1 MSYPNQDDENNTSQ
15 EKDSQLKAQ
24 KEMMLKQVLSADARL
39 RLNNVRMVK
48 PDLADLVENYILN
61 VTAQG
66 KISGQISDDQLK
78 QILLSAQQPKRD
90 FKFNRVWS
98 QENIIKGKKARIFMK
113 AVVYREYAPDD
124 DYAKILKVEDI
135 DEPKPKQD
143 EVIFTNKAS
152 ALN

>member
-61 VTAQG
+61 LSVQG

-90 FKFNRVWS
+90 FKFN
-98 QENIIKGKKARIFMK
+98 
-113 AVVYREYAPDD
+113 
-124 DYAKILKVEDI
+124 
-135 DEPKPKQD
+135 
-143 EVIFTNKAS
+143 
-152 ALN
+152 

>member
-15 EKDSQLKAQ
+15 EKDSQLKSQ
-24 KEMMLKQVLSADARL
+24 KEIMLKKVLAADARF
-39 RLNNVRMVK
+39 RINYVRMVK

-90 FKFNRVWS
+90 FKFNRV
-98 QENIIKGKKARIFMK
+98 
-113 AVVYREYAPDD
+113 
-124 DYAKILKVEDI
+124 
-135 DEPKPKQD
+135 
-143 EVIFTNKAS
+143 
-152 ALN
+152 